1 MKYKVVNLME
11 EINQSVALNSLKN
24 TLQNL
29 FEKYDRASMKYRLS
43 VYDSKI
49 DLDSENNSEDILN
62 QVNELDRVK
71 ENLDLIIQILNAIQT
86 IFEKLNYT
94 SSTSTPNDVSETN
107 FLKQLEQ
114 YSKQA
119 LNLIEDFTRE
129 SFQSFYENT
138 SYLTSLAEV
147 HYNNLFGELQEQ
159 VKITDN
165 AEEMLETTEEYLESL
180 PKIETNELK

>member
-1 MKYKVVNLME
+1 MKLKVVNLME
-11 EINQSVALNSLKN
+11 EINQNVALDSLKN
-24 TLQNL
+24 TLQDL
-29 FEKYDRASMKYRLS
+29 FKRYDRASTKYKLS

-49 DLDSENNSEDILN
+49 DLDSDNNSDDILN
-62 QVNELDRVK
+62 KVNELDDVK
-71 ENLDLIIQILNAIQT
+71 TNLDLVIQILNAIQT
-86 IFEKLNYT
+86 IFEKLNYS
-94 SSTSTPNDVSETN
+94 SSTSTPNDVNETN
-107 FLKQLEQ
+107 FIKQLEQ

-119 LNLIEDFTRE
+119 LNLIEDFNRE
-129 SFQSFYENT
+129 YFQSFYENT

-147 HYNNLFGELQEQ
+147 HYNNLFGELKEQ